1 MPSVCLPTALVISM
15 FMLAGLMGCG
25 IVIPSSHSESKLGLL
40 SINDDRSKV
49 LATIGVPDAVRGAR
63 TLESGQAI
71 QVDEYR
77 LYDKDAATFAAAMC
91 IPTATLSCWVP
102 PPNRTIPYWVQ
113 YRDGKLEK
121 WGRAGDWQPDLT
133 QDITIRQR

>member
-1 MPSVCLPTALVISM
+1 
-15 FMLAGLMGCG
+15 LAGWLVRTVFGSLAILSSGCG
-25 IVIPSSHSESKLGLL
+25 IAIPSAHSESKLSLL

-63 TLESGQAI
+63 KLENGQTV

-77 LYDKDAATFAAAMC
+77 LYEKDAAMFAAAMC
-91 IPTATLSCWVP
+91 IPTVTLACWIP

-113 YRDGKLEK
+113 SIDGKLEK
-121 WGRAGDWQPDLT
+121 WGRAGDWRPDLT
-133 QDITIRQR
+133 EDITIRQR